1 MDPTTV
7 LAIGTGLNFGSN
19 LLANNTNREVA
30 GINYELQKE
39 VFEYQKE
46 LNQLIM
52 EREDNA
58 VQRRKADLIA
68 AGFHPMLATGSSAG
82 AGGTVSGGTA
92 PQFNYQ
98 QKPYYLDPV
107 GIAQTMTN
115 VPLKE
120 AQVSKTIEETENLK
134 AMKYNIESMTSKNHA
149 EILKI
154 NQEIS
159 NMKIDYNIKKRI
171 DETGQLLGLSADA
184 PESLKIIGYIGSIM
198 QDEGVVQA
206 LGEALSM
213 LPFAS
218 PSTIASIITLGYKGF
233 NRGKNIRIP
242 TDTINIKGEDYKF
255 NKAGVLLPVNKKG
268 NGKAY
273 IPLNRKTGEIDIQ
286 GLPAD

>member
-1 MDPTTV
+1 MDPMTL

-19 LLANNTNREVA
+19 LMANNTNHEVA
-30 GINYELQKE
+30 NMNYELQRE
-39 VFEYQKE
+39 AFEYQKE
-46 LNQLIM
+46 LNQMIM
-52 EREDNA
+52 DREDTA

-98 QKPYYLDPV
+98 HKPYYLDPV
-107 GIAQTMTN
+107 GIAQTMSN

-134 AMKYNIESMTSKNHA
+134 AMEQQIKSMTAKNHA

-154 NQEIS
+154 NQDIS

-171 DETGQLLGLSADA
+171 DETGELLGLSADA

-218 PSTIASIITLGYKGF
+218 PSTISSIITLGYKGF

-242 TDTINIKGEDYKF
+242 SDTINIKGEDYKF
-255 NKAGVLLPVNKKG
+255 NKAGVLLPVNKKSKNKG
-268 NGKAY
+268 Y
-273 IPLNRKTGEIDIQ
+273 IPYNRTTGEIDIQ
-286 GLPAD
+286 GLPSD